1 MEVKVERKDKPGRS
15 CSIGDT
21 RRFYLFLTAK
31 YTDNHS
37 FAATHA
43 VFRSHSVQDHDQD
56 PAKQADQPASPARRR
71 IFQAAA
77 AVGLGTQLPAAQAA
91 APAKARKPAPGSLD
105 AKLKAHVKNVVVI
118 YLENRSFNNLFAD
131 FPGLAQPLSEVPA
144 AATVQRD
151 RDGSVLGELPKIW
164 GGMVPARQNIGGK
177 DYLIKEDDIQHLP
190 NAPFKLLD
198 AAGKPLPE
206 GLVTRDLVHAFYHN
220 QMQINGGKNDGFVA
234 YGDSGGLVMGHYGE
248 TRKNLGLW
256 QIAGEYTLCD
266 NFFMAAF
273 GGSYLNHQ
281 FLISGRVPEYFNA
294 KDTPAKR
301 KIAVLADGPQGM
313 RLALAPDSPQ
323 SALEGKPKF
332 VNNGAITPDGY
343 AVNTMAPPY
352 QPSWV
357 HPAPGGDAASAD
369 PQDPSVLPP
378 QTYDT
383 IGDLLSRQG
392 VSWAWYGGGFQ
403 AALDGRGEGTRPNF
417 QFHHQPFN
425 YFKQFAPGTAARAE
439 HLRDGGLG
447 DSPISNKFI
456 ADAIAGKLP
465 AVTFYKPQGNL
476 NLHAGY
482 SDIESGDAHVANVI
496 EHLKKSPQWQ
506 DMVVVITF
514 DENGGWWDHVAPPK
528 GDRWGPGSR
537 IPAIV
542 VSPFA
547 RKGAVDHNFYDT
559 TSIMRF
565 ITRLHGLPLLDS
577 LAARD
582 AAFAARG
589 ARGPGDLSA
598 TLSFR

>member
-1 MEVKVERKDKPGRS
+1 M
-15 CSIGDT
+15 
-21 RRFYLFLTAK
+21 
-31 YTDNHS
+31 
-37 FAATHA
+37 
-43 VFRSHSVQDHDQD
+43 QDH
-56 PAKQADQPASPARRR
+56 DQPASPSRRK

-77 AVGLGTQLPAAQAA
+77 AVGLTSATLTPAQAA
-91 APAKARKPAPGSLD
+91 DKAPARAATKPAAGSLD

-131 FPGLAQPLSEVPA
+131 FPGLAQPLSALPA
-144 AATVQRD
+144 AAAVQKD
-151 RDGSVLGELPKIW
+151 RDGSPLPELPKIW
-164 GGMVPARQNIGGK
+164 GGMVPSRQNIGGK
-177 DYLIKEDDIQHLP
+177 DYIVKEDDIQHLP
-190 NAPFKLLD
+190 NGPFKLQD
-198 AAGKPLPE
+198 TDGKPLPE

-234 YGDSGGLVMGHYGE
+234 WGDSGALVMGRYGE
-248 TRKNLGLW
+248 TDKHLGLW
-256 QIAGEYTLCD
+256 QIAREFTLCD

-294 KDTPAKR
+294 AQTPAKR
-301 KIAVLADGPQGM
+301 KIAVTEDGPAGT
-313 RLALAPDSPQ
+313 RLAVAPDSPK

-357 HPAPGGDAASAD
+357 RPAPGGDKDHAD
-369 PQDPSVLPP
+369 PQDPSTLPP

-383 IGDLLSRQG
+383 IGDLLSRKG
-392 VSWAWYGGGFQ
+392 VDWAWYGGAWQ

-425 YFKQFAPGTAARAE
+425 YFKQFGPGTEARTR

-447 DSPISNKFI
+447 DSPISNRFI
-456 ADAIAGKLP
+456 ADAVAGKLP
-465 AVTFYKPQGNL
+465 PVAFYKPQGNL

-496 EHLKKSPQWQ
+496 EHLKKSPQWK

-537 IPAIV
+537 IPAII
-542 VSPFA
+542 VSPYA
-547 RKGAVDHNFYDT
+547 KKGAVDHNFYDT
-559 TSIMRF
+559 TSIIRF
-565 ITRLHGLPLLDS
+565 ISRLHDLPLLEGP
-577 LAARD
+577 AART

-589 ARGPGDLSA
+589 ERGPGDLTGA
-598 TLSFR
+598 LSFR

>member
-1 MEVKVERKDKPGRS
+1 M
-15 CSIGDT
+15 
-21 RRFYLFLTAK
+21 
-31 YTDNHS
+31 
-37 FAATHA
+37 
-43 VFRSHSVQDHDQD
+43 QDHDQD
-56 PAKQADQPASPARRR
+56 PAQQADRPASPARRR

-77 AVGLGTQLPAAQAA
+77 AVGLGTQLPATQAA
-91 APAKARKPAPGSLD
+91 APSKARKPAAGSLD

-131 FPGLAQPLSEVPA
+131 FPGLAQPLSAVPA
-144 AATVQRD
+144 AATAQRD

-220 QMQINGGKNDGFVA
+220 QMQINGGKNDAFVA

-301 KIAVLADGPQGM
+301 KIAVLEDGPQGM
-313 RLALAPDSPQ
+313 RLALAPDSPK

-378 QTYDT
+378 QGYDT

-439 HLRDGGLG
+439 HVRDGGLG

-506 DMVVVITF
+506 DMVVVIAF

-542 VSPFA
+542 VSPYA

>member
-1 MEVKVERKDKPGRS
+1 
-15 CSIGDT
+15 
-21 RRFYLFLTAK
+21 
-31 YTDNHS
+31 
-37 FAATHA
+37 
-43 VFRSHSVQDHDQD
+43 VQDHEQDQ
-56 PAKQADQPASPARRR
+56 PKQSDQPASPARRR

-91 APAKARKPAPGSLD
+91 APAVKARKAAVGSLD

-131 FPGLAQPLSEVPA
+131 FPGLAQPLSGVPA
-144 AATVQRD
+144 AATVQKD
-151 RDGSVLGELPKIW
+151 RDGAALAELPKIW
-164 GGMVPARQNIGGK
+164 GGLVPARQNIGGK

-190 NAPFKLLD
+190 NAPFTLTD
-198 AAGKPLPE
+198 GAGKPLPE

-234 YGDSGGLVMGHYGE
+234 YGDSGALVMGHYGE

-256 QIAGEYTLCD
+256 QIASEFTLCD

-294 KDTPAKR
+294 KDTPARR
-301 KIAVLADGPQGM
+301 KIAVLEDGPQGT
-313 RLALAPDSPQ
+313 RLALAPDSPK

-378 QTYDT
+378 QSYDT
-383 IGDLLSRQG
+383 IGDVLSRQG

-403 AALDGRGEGTRPNF
+403 AALDGRGEGSRPNF

-425 YFKQFAPGTAARAE
+425 YFKQFAPGTPARAE

-514 DENGGWWDHVAPPK
+514 DENGGWWDHVAPPQ

-547 RKGAVDHNFYDT
+547 KKGAVDHNFYDT

-589 ARGPGDLSA
+589 ARGPGDLSGA
-598 TLSFR
+598 LSFR

>member
-1 MEVKVERKDKPGRS
+1 M
-15 CSIGDT
+15 
-21 RRFYLFLTAK
+21 
-31 YTDNHS
+31 
-37 FAATHA
+37 
-43 VFRSHSVQDHDQD
+43 QDHEQDQQAS
-56 PAKQADQPASPARRR
+56 PADQPVNPSRRR

-77 AVGLGTQLPAAQAA
+77 AVGLTTQLPSTQAA
-91 APAKARKPAPGSLD
+91 ATPKASRTVAGSLD

-131 FPGLAQPLSEVPA
+131 FPGLAQPLSSVPA
-144 AATVQRD
+144 SATVQRD
-151 RDGSVLGELPKIW
+151 RDGTVLPELPKIW
-164 GGMVPARQNIGGK
+164 GGMVPARQNLGGK
-177 DYLIKEDDIQHLP
+177 DYLIKEDDIKGLP
-190 NAPFKLLD
+190 NAPFKLQD
-198 AAGKPLPE
+198 AEGKPLPE
-206 GLVTRDLVHAFYHN
+206 GLVTRDLTHQFYHN
-220 QMQINGGKNDGFVA
+220 QMQINGGKNDSFVA
-234 YGDSGGLVMGHYGE
+234 YGDSGALVMGHYGE
-248 TRKNLGLW
+248 TQKNLGLW
-256 QIAGEYTLCD
+256 QIAREFTLCD

-281 FLISGRVPEYFNA
+281 FLVSGRVPEYFNA
-294 KDTPAKR
+294 KDTPARK
-301 KIAVLADGPQGM
+301 KIAVLEDGPQGW
-313 RLALAPDSPQ
+313 RLALAPDSPK

-332 VNNGAITPDGY
+332 VNHGAITPDGY

-357 HPAPGGDAASAD
+357 RPAPGGDPLHAD

-378 QTYDT
+378 QAYDT
-383 IGDLLSRQG
+383 IGDLLSRKG
-392 VSWAWYGGGFQ
+392 VSWAWYGGAWQ

-417 QFHHQPFN
+417 QHHHQPFN
-425 YFKQFAPGTAARAE
+425 YFRQFAPGTAARAE
-439 HLRDGGLG
+439 HIRDGGLG

-465 AVTFYKPQGNL
+465 AVAFYKPQGNL

-496 EHLKKSPQWQ
+496 EHLKKSPQWK

-547 RKGAVDHNFYDT
+547 KKGAVDHNFYDT

-577 LAARD
+577 LAARN
-582 AAFAARG
+582 AAFEARG
-589 ARGPGDLSA
+589 ARGPGDLTGA
-598 TLSFR
+598 LSFR